1 MDFAFTREQDMLRNM
16 VRDFAQKELAPRI
29 PEFDQ
34 TEGEWPF
41 DVMKRIG
48 HLGLTGLAIPK
59 EFGGNGMGHV
69 ALMIAWEEIA
79 KVYSAWASNLRGFV
93 LPAYAISYFGPAWAQ
108 KEIVPKIC
116 KGEYQGL
123 MSLTEDTGGSD
134 LANIRTTCV
143 TDGDDY
149 IINGRKI
156 MQSRYSVSDFYTVIA
171 KAGEKSFNYMIVTKD
186 MPGVQVGRR
195 ENYISCMTRTS
206 LVGELI
212 FNNVRVPKKNI
223 IGEEGKGFRPI
234 LATVGAVGRLGG
246 AGISLGISE
255 AAFDLALKY
264 AKNRKLYGKPIAEL
278 QAIRWML
285 VDMHTKIEAA
295 KYFNY
300 QPSWALDHGKKPHE
314 IAGDLARAKLF
325 ANETALDVC
334 LKSIEIHGGYGTTP
348 EFGVIQKLKGALDQ
362 MTAAGSN
369 QVMKRAMADS
379 IIGPSA

>member
-1 MDFAFTREQDMLRNM
+1 MDFAFTREEDMLRNM

-48 HLGLTGLAIPK
+48 QLGLTGLALPK
-59 EFGGNGMGHV
+59 EFGGNAMGHV

-79 KVYSAWASNLRGFV
+79 KVYSAWASHLRGFV
-93 LPAYAISYFGPAWAQ
+93 LPAYAISHFGPSYAQ

-116 KGEYQGL
+116 KGEIQGL
-123 MSLTEDTGGSD
+123 MSLTEDVGGSD
-134 LANIRTTCV
+134 LSNIRTTCV
-143 TDGDDY
+143 TDGDHY

-156 MQSRYSVSDFYTVIA
+156 MQSRYSVADFYTVIA
-171 KAGEKSFNYMIVTKD
+171 KAGDKSFNYIIVEKGT
-186 MPGVQVGRR
+186 PGAEIGRR
-195 ENYISCMTRTS
+195 ENYISCLSKTS
-206 LVGELI
+206 PVGELI
-212 FNNVRVPKKNI
+212 FNNVRVPKRNL
-223 IGEEGKGFRPI
+223 IGEEGKGFKPI
-234 LATVGAVGRLGG
+234 LTTVGAIGRLGG

-255 AAFDLALKY
+255 AAFDLALNY

-295 KYFNY
+295 RYFNY

-314 IAGDLARAKLF
+314 ISGDLARAKLF

-369 QVMKRAMADS
+369 QVMKRAMAES